1 MGVVIHK
8 NTKYPAKIE
17 KKYTN
22 SRENMTMLKICVLQ
36 GESEEADKN
45 LAIGDF
51 KLKIPP
57 KPKGENDI
65 RVIFEIDGNGLLTV
79 SATEA
84 TTGEKVEIQI
94 EGQQALTPEEI
105 EGMRQRAKANVA
117 ETLEFEKRV
126 ERLNVLENLIY
137 EVKNAQA
144 KITDQADTAVIEELI
159 SIGEDFMK
167 DSKDATSAAI
177 NEKIKDIEDYFN
189 PIKAK
194 L

>member
-1 MGVVIHK
+1 M
-8 NTKYPAKIE
+8 
-17 KKYTN
+17 
-22 SRENMTMLKICVLQ
+22 RE
-36 GESEEADKN
+36 
-45 LAIGDF
+45 
-51 KLKIPP
+51 
-57 KPKGENDI
+57 
-65 RVIFEIDGNGLLTV
+65 
-79 SATEA
+79 
-84 TTGEKVEIQI
+84 
-94 EGQQALTPEEI
+94 
-105 EGMRQRAKANVA
+105 RAKANVA

-194 L
+194 LWTENKKARQKDDSLRLPVWRREEVSMEQ